1 MPNKASHS
9 SRRRPTI
16 LSEISPTYGRAHSRV
31 LPFVLWVLL
40 FAWLVRITVFVRRRA
55 GTEFADIDLLAGI
68 QIFIVLVVLIIVLL
82 SARALPI
89 LSKTAGTSVRAL
101 FFYYIL
107 SALSALWSPLPEYS
121 LYRAFEFMI
130 LFMAVLL
137 ALSYAP
143 NLVKAERIVLIVS
156 LISITLTMYPYFIRL
171 GFPTSLGAWHTT
183 AYSASA
189 AMLFCYCLGE
199 YFQSD
204 KNRKKILR
212 WVGFVALAVLVLGT
226 SAGSNVAASFGVLI
240 VAFLRRN
247 TALIFIGCILLL
259 VMLPV
264 FLFGEIDDSAVAVR
278 GVLFPGKSEAQIY
291 SLRGRVPFWKQM
303 FTVFLDSPFFGH
315 GFAIFTT
322 GRGRVLP
329 GNPHNSLF
337 SVLLGTGILGM
348 LAVIV
353 YGFRLLREF
362 YRTTVKR
369 LRGAVGCT
377 AAICTGLI
385 NSLSTPLVLEQWEEA
400 SFVFAAM
407 TAFSIL
413 FVYLPF
419 KSKEKEQKKKT
430 LGQRANAKP

>member
-9 SRRRPTI
+9 SRRRLTI

-40 FAWLVRITVFVRRRA
+40 LAWIVRITVFVRRRVD
-55 GTEFADIDLLAGI
+55 TEFAEVDLLAGI
-68 QIFIVLVVLIIVLL
+68 QILVVLVVLITVLL
-82 SARALPI
+82 GARAFLI
-89 LSKTAGTSVRAL
+89 WSKTAGTSVRAL

-130 LFMAVLL
+130 LFMGVLV

-143 NLVKAERIVLIVS
+143 NFVKAERIVLIVS
-156 LISITLTMYPYFIRL
+156 LISITLTLYAKFINI
-171 GFPTSLGAWHTT
+171 GFSTSLDAWHTT

-189 AMLFCYCLGE
+189 AMIFCYCLGE
-199 YFQSD
+199 YFQTD
-204 KNRKKILR
+204 KNRKKRLR
-212 WVGFVALAVLVLGT
+212 WVGFVALAALVLGT

-264 FLFGEIDDSAVAVR
+264 FLFGDIDDSAVRA
-278 GVLFPGKSEAQIY
+278 VLFPGKTEAQIY
-291 SLRGRVPFWKQM
+291 SMRGRVALWNILFNL
-303 FTVFLDSPFFGH
+303 FLDSPVFGH
-315 GFAIFTT
+315 GFAVLST

-329 GNPHNSLF
+329 SNPHNSLF

-348 LAVIV
+348 LTVIF
-353 YGFRLLREF
+353 YFLRLRQEF
-362 YRTTVKR
+362 YKTTVKR
-369 LRGAVGCT
+369 LPGAVGCT
-377 AAICTGLI
+377 AAICTGLV
-385 NSLSTPLVLEQWEEA
+385 NSLSTPFVLEQWEEA

-413 FVYLPF
+413 FVYLPY
-419 KSKEKEQKKKT
+419 KSKEKEKKGK
-430 LGQRANAKP
+430 LSDSGPMRNCD